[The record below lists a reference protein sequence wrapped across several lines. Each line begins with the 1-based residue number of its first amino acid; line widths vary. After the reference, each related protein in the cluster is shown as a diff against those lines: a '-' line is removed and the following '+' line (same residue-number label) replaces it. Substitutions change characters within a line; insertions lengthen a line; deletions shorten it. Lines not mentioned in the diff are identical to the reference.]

1 MIPANTNSFNVRLLS
16 GFLLVILMVI
26 PVERLFAQSLEQQA
40 ENPVIWADVPDPS
53 VIRVGDTFYMS
64 STTMHMNPGVPIMRS
79 NDLVNWEIV
88 NYVYDKLGE
97 TDHHT
102 LSNGRDEYGR
112 GSWASSL
119 RYHNDMY
126 YVATFSYTT
135 RKTYIF
141 KTRDIEN
148 GSWETYEL
156 EGFFHDPSLFFDEG
170 RSFLIYGVDDIQ
182 IVELTADASAIKE
195 GGVDQIL
202 IEDSK
207 KIMGADN
214 YYVPAEG
221 THVYQKDG
229 WYYVMLITWPSDGM
243 RTQIVYRA
251 EELLGDYS
259 GKIILE
265 DQGVA
270 QGGII
275 DTPEGDWYGFLF
287 KDHGSVGRI
296 PMLVPVEWEN
306 GWPMMGV
313 DGKVPDKLPI
323 KAGDDGISGIV
334 ASDEFDS
341 DLAPAQYNDET
352 EILEGLPLVWQWN
365 HVPDPAYWSLTDR
378 PGYLR
383 LTNGRID
390 SSFTSTRNTLTQRT
404 FGPQSTGSVLV
415 DISNLKDGDRA
426 GLGALQ
432 GTYGYVGVK
441 VEGGKKYL
449 TMVKGAPDSVEEVDT
464 QPLNQD
470 EVYLKIAFDFKDL
483 TDTAYFYYSIDGN
496 TWNEIGEPLQMQ
508 YTLDHFMGYRF
519 ALFNYATKHTGGFA
533 DFDYFRIN
541 PGVEN

>member
-1 MIPANTNSFNVRLLS
+1 MSSFLTS
-16 GFLLVILMVI
+16 FLLVVLMSV
-26 PVERLFAQSLEQQA
+26 PVGEPYAQNLQEKA
-40 ENPVIWADVPDPS
+40 ENPIIWADVPDPS
-53 VIRVGDTFYMS
+53 VIRVDDTFYMS

-79 NDLVNWEIV
+79 DDLVNWEIV
-88 NYVYDKLGE
+88 NYVYDQLGQ

-102 LSNGRDEYGR
+102 LSNGENEYGR

-119 RYHNDMY
+119 RYHEGMY
-126 YVATFSYTT
+126 YVATFSNTT

-148 GSWETYEL
+148 GSWEKFEL
-156 EGFFHDPSLFFDEG
+156 EGFFHDPSLFFDED
-170 RSFLIYGVDDIQ
+170 RAFLIYGVDDIQ
-182 IVELTADASAIKE
+182 IVELTSDASAIKE
-195 GGVDQIL
+195 GGVDRVL
-202 IEDSK
+202 IENSK
-207 KIMGADN
+207 QIMGAEN

-221 THVYQKDG
+221 AQVYKENG
-229 WYYVMLITWPSDGM
+229 RYYVMLITWPSDGM

-251 EELLGDYS
+251 DELLEDYT
-259 GKIILE
+259 GKVILE

-296 PMLVPVEWEN
+296 PMLVPMEWED

-313 DGKVPDKLPI
+313 DGKVPEELPI
-323 KAGDDGISGIV
+323 NSEDEGISGIV
-334 ASDEFDS
+334 ASDDFDS

-352 EILEGLPLVWQWN
+352 EILKGLPLVWQWN
-365 HVPDPAYWSLTDR
+365 HVPDASYWSLTDR

-383 LTNGRID
+383 LKNGRID
-390 SSFTSTRNTLTQRT
+390 SSFTDTRNTLTQRT
-404 FGPQSTGSVLV
+404 VGPQSTGSVLV

-441 VEGGKKYL
+441 VEGDQKYL
-449 TMVKGAPDSVEEVDT
+449 TMVKGDPESVEEIDT
-464 QPLNQD
+464 QPVNQD
-470 EVYLKIAFDFKDL
+470 KVYLKIAFDFKDL
-483 TDTAYFYYSIDGN
+483 TDEAYFYYSLDGEK
-496 TWNEIGEPLQMQ
+496 WNEIGDPLQMQ

-533 DFDYFRIN
+533 DFDYFRIKA
-541 PGVEN
+541 GVEN